1 MIQSYLVGS
10 VRKWFQTGLFYAATV
25 KSRPQLCRC
34 QVIALFTYQVVALF
48 TWQLNALFSCHL
60 VALSLYSYTKHFVIF
75 TATTATFGLKYLI
88 FNILSGGSRGGSRV
102 TKVAVEA
109 FFEAKNAIFLIDL
122 ATLQRKIIN
131 FYTKNRSITVD
142 FTQNNAIFN
151 GKMRIIMVF
160 MSLFLMN
167 FPSIHFALGII
178 GQLFVRR
185 KNPVWCDFRRD
196 SFIYLK
202 NLFILIGWTSAFIVF
217 WRTCHK
223 MRLTFKIMQRDCWLN
238 IILLHNGYVFL
249 LN

>member
-1 MIQSYLVGS
+1 M
-10 VRKWFQTGLFYAATV
+10 F
-25 KSRPQLCRC
+25 
-34 QVIALFTYQVVALF
+34 
-48 TWQLNALFSCHL
+48 
-60 VALSLYSYTKHFVIF
+60 FVIF
-75 TATTATFGLKYLI
+75 TATTATFRLNILI
-88 FNILSGGSRGGSRV
+88 FIMLSGGSRGGSRV

-185 KNPVWCDFRRD
+185 KNPV
-196 SFIYLK
+196 
-202 NLFILIGWTSAFIVF
+202 
-217 WRTCHK
+217 
-223 MRLTFKIMQRDCWLN
+223 
-238 IILLHNGYVFL
+238 
-249 LN
+249 